1 MKLLQ
6 LESLVFCDQEN
17 DKNSD
22 DDENDEHD
30 AAGTTPV
37 DAGSDVEV
45 NFTTTNLANL
55 SNLVK
60 CLWPRP
66 RPFRCST
73 LGQAPGLTHIHQP
86 RLGKACQ
93 GQTL

>member
-45 NFTTTNLANL
+45 NFTTTNLMVPQLNDIRDLHNKINYGDNL
-55 SNLVK
+55 HVSVI
-60 CLWPRP
+60 
-66 RPFRCST
+66 S
-73 LGQAPGLTHIHQP
+73 
-86 RLGKACQ
+86 
-93 GQTL
+93 